1 MAFCSTS
8 KHKRRSEMQRIKT
21 GLIAF
26 GGLALFLGVG
36 VLLAEAIT
44 GGK

>member
-1 MAFCSTS
+1 
-8 KHKRRSEMQRIKT
+8 MQRIKN

-26 GGLALFLGVG
+26 GGLALLLGAG
-36 VLLAEAIT
+36 ILLAEAIT